1 MAGDKKIVGLWH
13 DHAAPE
19 AQPEA
24 EESGAIAADAPNRD
38 PVQAPP
44 RGWLDPLPARA
55 MQPVEET
62 IVDTPGRPWLDSLVV
77 PLLLVLAISWTGIVG
92 WVATRGGRIL
102 PPFADV
108 PALGLTLA
116 GPLALLMLAWIVRLL
131 SGRVRTAQFAR
142 VAAEL
147 RRENIRLQES
157 LASLMSQIDGA
168 RGAMQDQGQALQRF
182 GIDAAARL
190 QESSTG
196 LTGSMERI
204 AAANASLS
212 LSSDT
217 AMQRMEGLLAGLPRV
232 DDVAQR
238 LAENF
243 SQAGRV
249 AHQHGANLEAQLAL
263 LTDRAAAADVAV
275 QKLMDQLNGS
285 FRTMEGHVEKLCNTV
300 SLRSDAAAAVQ
311 KRALG
316 LISKEQEAIEARVAD
331 ALSSLQSVTNEAR
344 DRLASGCED
353 SVAGLEARLAAAT
366 ETSNTLAAQLAEHAG
381 AAETLVR
388 GLETA
393 VVDVDVRLNTLD
405 SAVRDRTTAIGDA
418 LTSLGSTIDGFGDR
432 SARGQDEVAKLL
444 TGTDAVLTAI
454 DAVTRELDESVPA
467 AFGRIEVSA
476 GAARALVSGL
486 GGPLNESADLA
497 QQIEVRL
504 ADTQAHAASIHDQL
518 TRMQG
523 EQTNALATLQGALTD
538 AEAQLQSLS
547 LETSNY
553 TQNGAAEVLAT
564 MGQVREAATSAA
576 GEARRLIEAAVADA
590 SSTLRERAGE
600 ALDTAL
606 KSEIDTQLGAIE
618 AAADRAV
625 AAANG
630 AADQLMR
637 QLITIMDTSAQ
648 VEQRIADAE
657 SAIANSDRDTL
668 AKQVVVLTDALKSTA
683 IDLTKILSSEVSD
696 TAWDAY
702 LKGDRGVFSRRA
714 VKLIDNAESREILK
728 RYHDDAVFKRH
739 VNQYIHD
746 FEAILRS
753 LMVTRDGSALSVTLL
768 SSDIGKLYVALAQA
782 IDRLRT

>member
-1 MAGDKKIVGLWH
+1 MAGDKKIVGLWR
-13 DHAAPE
+13 DSA
-19 AQPEA
+19 A
-24 EESGAIAADAPNRD
+24 EEPQALAEDAVAIPAD
-38 PVQAPP
+38 PVAETSAET
-44 RGWLDPLPARA
+44 RGWLDPLPTLDVPPAFDVLDDGA
-55 MQPVEET
+55 T
-62 IVDTPGRPWLDSLVV
+62 APWLDHIIG
-77 PLLLVLAISWTGIVG
+77 PLLLGLGLTWTGLVGWIATSGGQKTPVLADI
-92 WVATRGGRIL
+92 
-102 PPFADV
+102 

-131 SGRVRTAQFAR
+131 SSRVRTAQFAR
-142 VAAEL
+142 VASGL
-147 RRENIRLQES
+147 RQENVRLQQS
-157 LASLMSQIDGA
+157 LSGLMAQLNDA
-168 RGAMQDQGQALQRF
+168 RSAMQDQGQALQRF
-182 GIDAAARL
+182 GIDAAARM
-190 QESSTG
+190 QESSSG

-204 AAANASLS
+204 AAANSSLS
-212 LSSDT
+212 QSSDT

-263 LTDRAAAADVAV
+263 LTDRASAADVAV

-285 FRTMEGHVEKLCNTV
+285 FRTMEGQVEKLCNTV

-344 DRLASGCED
+344 DRLASGCEE

-366 ETSNTLAAQLAEHAG
+366 ETSNSLAAQLAEHAG
-381 AAETLVR
+381 AAESLVK

-393 VVDVDVRLNTLD
+393 VVDVDARLTSLD
-405 SAVRDRTTAIGDA
+405 GAVRDRTTAIGDA
-418 LTSLGSTIDGFGDR
+418 LTALGSTVDGFADR
-432 SARGQDEVAKLL
+432 SARGQDEVTKLL

-467 AFGRIEVSA
+467 AFGRIEASA
-476 GAARALVSGL
+476 GTARTLVAGL
-486 GGPLNESADLA
+486 GAPLKESAQLA
-497 QQIEVRL
+497 EQIEARL
-504 ADTQAHAASIHDQL
+504 AETQMHATLVHDQL
-518 TRMQG
+518 TRMQD
-523 EQTNALATLQGALTD
+523 ERVSALTTLQGALTD
-538 AEAQLQSLS
+538 TETQLQSLS
-547 LETSNY
+547 LETGQF
-553 TQNGAAEVLAT
+553 TQNGAADMLAT
-564 MGQVREAATSAA
+564 MGQVREAASSAA
-576 GEARRLIEAAVADA
+576 GEARRLIEAAVGEA
-590 SSTLRERAGE
+590 SGTLRARAGE
-600 ALDTAL
+600 ALDAAL
-606 KSEIDTQLGAIE
+606 KSEIDTQLSAIE

-625 AAANG
+625 AAANS

-648 VEQRIADAE
+648 VEQRISDAE
-657 SAIANSDRDTL
+657 TAIASTDRNML

-696 TAWDAY
+696 LAWDAY

-728 RYHDDAVFKRH
+728 RYHEDAAFKRH

-746 FEAILRS
+746 FESILRT
-753 LMVTRDGSALSVTLL
+753 LMGTRDGSALSVTLL